1 MNSEFLQEI
10 SNIFKTEIGNLKN
23 EINQKLVEQEERI
36 MQKMDQKLEEQE
48 ERIMQKMDQKL
59 EEQEERIM
67 QKMNQKLEEQEERI
81 MQKMNQNF
89 EEQEKRIS
97 ENIFGK
103 LMKEVHQMLL
113 DQMFAFEEQYG
124 RALTLAVEELKYR
137 NSIER
142 AQDQRIESL
151 EERYQTNSAFIYSH
165 EKRISNLENNSK
177 KII

>member
-1 MNSEFLQEI
+1 MNDEAFLHNKTKSEYLNAPCLI
-10 SNIFKTEIGNLKN
+10 VVKDGNIYAYDDETSEVLGNETPKSYWTD
-23 EINQKLVEQEERI
+23 E
-36 MQKMDQKLEEQE
+36 
-48 ERIMQKMDQKL
+48 
-59 EEQEERIM
+59 
-67 QKMNQKLEEQEERI
+67 KMNQKLEEQEERI

>member
-36 MQKMDQKLEEQE
+36 MQKMD
-48 ERIMQKMDQKL
+48 
-59 EEQEERIM
+59 
-67 QKMNQKLEEQEERI
+67 QKLEEQEERI

>member
-23 EINQKLVEQEERI
+23 EINQKLV
-36 MQKMDQKLEEQE
+36 EQE